1 MDREKFVQSSATVRV
16 KEKQLLG
23 KASMERI
30 VDASGLED
38 ALKLLNDSVYQENIS
53 KLKKPQDYEI
63 ALRREQLKT
72 FKEVYELSPERKI
85 VDLIANNY
93 YYHNIKVLVKDRV
106 LSGDLSYLYIDI
118 GDVDWA
124 KINKSVD
131 EDKKEDNEFLE
142 VSLEAIEEYKKSMNP
157 QNVDIL
163 IDKLYF
169 KSLKKIAD
177 ELDVKLFK
185 KYVSDLIDF
194 TNISIF
200 LRTRKQQRDVD
211 FLNKVL
217 IDGGNLNTG
226 QYEKYFYMD
235 LDQITPLYK
244 SLDIAKYVKGGIDT
258 FKKTG
263 SLSEYEENKD
273 NYFMAMVKEAKRI
286 TYGPEVIFA
295 YLFAKEMEMK
305 NIEIILISKLNG
317 VESSFIRERLR
328 DSYV

>member
-106 LSGDLSYLYIDI
+106 LSGDLSHLYIDI